1 MISIKKKKALSF
13 SFAIEFYELPV
24 LEQMFLCLQ
33 EMSTIQAIF
42 WHCKTEMNF
51 GKPCNKMISVGV

>member
-1 MISIKKKKALSF
+1 MISIKKKAISF

-33 EMSTIQAIF
+33 EMSTTQAIL
-42 WHCKTEMNF
+42 WHCKTKMNLATCATKLF
-51 GKPCNKMISVGV
+51 L